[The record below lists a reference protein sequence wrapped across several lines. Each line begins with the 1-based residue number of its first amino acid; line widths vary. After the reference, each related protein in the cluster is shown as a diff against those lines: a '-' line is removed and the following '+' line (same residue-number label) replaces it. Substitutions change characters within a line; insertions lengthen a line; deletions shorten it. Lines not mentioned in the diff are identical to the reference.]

1 MTRYY
6 INLLNDDNKGGN
18 ICVFYCCFVFCNSFG
33 CDLKM
38 CFVFIDPLME
48 LIKIQEVS
56 LGNYIPHPVCVSGLA
71 LTSLRTEKFGK
82 VPLSL

>member
-1 MTRYY
+1 MMTIRGE
-6 INLLNDDNKGGN
+6 I
-18 ICVFYCCFVFCNSFG
+18 FVFFNVALYFAI
-33 CDLKM
+33 LLM

>member
-1 MTRYY
+1 
-6 INLLNDDNKGGN
+6 
-18 ICVFYCCFVFCNSFG
+18 
-33 CDLKM
+33 
-38 CFVFIDPLME
+38 ME

-82 VPLSL
+82 VPLSVTEITWSNMNQLLI